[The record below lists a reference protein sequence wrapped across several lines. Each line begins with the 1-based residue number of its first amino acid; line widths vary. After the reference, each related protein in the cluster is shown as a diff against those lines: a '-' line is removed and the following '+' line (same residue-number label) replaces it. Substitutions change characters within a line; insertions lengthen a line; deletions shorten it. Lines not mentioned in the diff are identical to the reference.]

1 MYKLAKSEAVLN
13 STEFTTLLSNN
24 GMIEIVSTNTNN
36 EKKKFLINWDG
47 KNEDFWDSIDI
58 GSKCYDVNVS
68 IRSEVLKITLYPVI
82 DGETITSISRTICSI
97 EYKPK
102 TPKAIEKKY
111 YFIHID
117 EVNGEEE
124 YSHKQVF
131 EIGKEEEVK
140 AWIATKILMPWYGNG
155 LDGVMHGD
163 GELICYHKNNLITI
177 SVEDYK
183 EITQED
189 YLILSKYI

>member
-1 MYKLAKSEAVLN
+1 MANSCINTVIIGGEQKNTKEFLAE
-13 STEFTTLLSNN
+13 LL
-24 GMIEIVSTNTNN
+24 ILR
-36 EKKKFLINWDG
+36 EKND
-47 KNEDFWDSIDI
+47 KNPDE
-58 GSKCYDVNVS
+58 
-68 IRSEVLKITLYPVI
+68 R
-82 DGETITSISRTICSI
+82 
-97 EYKPK
+97 
-102 TPKAIEKKY
+102 EKKY

-131 EIGKEEEVK
+131 EIEKEEEVK

-163 GELICYHKNNLITI
+163 GELICYHKNNRITI

-183 EITQED
+183 EITEED